1 MENSLVIDSRE
12 HKRIQSATKYYQDLG
27 YDVTVSTLDTGD
39 YLFNDQVVFEFKTMM
54 DYMSS
59 IVDGRVF
66 RECILQSESYPYHFC
81 IIQGSN
87 YDLKRA
93 LDYSNVSY
101 RQYVGSI
108 SRLNTYTTV
117 INSMGGVKN
126 AYHQMHTQTSK
137 CLDDIGKVKQFKV
150 KEYNTA
156 FNILAYTIPRVSTMR
171 ADRIVETLGLE
182 TVTDVVNLTKE
193 ELLTVDGIGDNL
205 AENIIKHI
213 GVQV

>member
-1 MENSLVIDSRE
+1 MELIIDSRE
-12 HKRIQSATKYYQDLG
+12 TKRIKSATKYFQKLG
-27 YDVTVSTLDTGD
+27 YSVAVSTLDCGD
-39 YLFNDQVVFEFKTMM
+39 YLFNDKVVYEFKTMS

-59 IVDGRVF
+59 ISDGRLF
-66 RECILQSESYPYHFC
+66 RECIDQSYEYPYHFC
-81 IIQGSN
+81 LIQGSN

-93 LDYSNVSY
+93 LDYSNISM
-101 RQYVGSI
+101 RQYIGSI

-117 INSMGGVKN
+117 INCMGGVYN
-126 AYHQMHTQTSK
+126 AYYTMHTQTSK

-156 FNILAYTIPRVSTMR
+156 FNILAYTIPRVSTVR

-182 TVTDVVNLTKE
+182 TVNDIVNLKKE

-205 AENIIKHI
+205 ADNIIKHI
-213 GVQV
+213 GV